1 MIDRRIRKTQEALY
15 SALVSLIVTKGYDAT
30 TVQDVLDAADVGRST
45 FYARFPGKEALL
57 EFGFE
62 RLRQELDIHIAA
74 ARGPERFA
82 FLVPLLLHAKAH
94 AGLYAALLEGS
105 GGGLVETR
113 LSTLVADLIRRDL
126 DRLGAG
132 LAEDAVAFL
141 TGGLLATIAV
151 WARAGARGSIDAM
164 QGTFSAAAAGLM
176 STSQ

>member
-15 SALVSLIVTKGYDAT
+15 SALVSLIVTKGYEAT

-45 FYARFPGKEALL
+45 FYARFPGKDALL

-62 RLRQELDIHIAA
+62 RLRQELEIHIT

-82 FLVPLLLHAKAH
+82 FLGPLLLHAKAH

-105 GGGLVETR
+105 GGGLVEAR
-113 LSTLVADLIRRDL
+113 LGALVADLIRRDL

-132 LAEDAVAFL
+132 LGDDAIAFL

-151 WARAGARGSIDAM
+151 WARAGARGSVEGIH
-164 QGTFSAAAAGLM
+164 GTFSAAAAGLM
-176 STSQ
+176 STPQ